1 MNRPDDFFLPAA
13 IRARYHYRGDQ
24 RRRADERRALIRCL
38 TEAVLL
44 DSKLAKVV
52 TDRDEEWIEE
62 VARAVRRRVRQV
74 LKGDN
79 KDGQDRRQ

>member
-24 RRRADERRALIRCL
+24 RRRADERRAVIRRL
-38 TEAVLL
+38 TEAVLSE
-44 DSKLAKVV
+44 SKLARVV
-52 TDRDEEWIEE
+52 AASDEEWIEE
-62 VARAVRRRVRQV
+62 VGRAVRRRVRQV

-79 KDGQDRRQ
+79 KDGQDRRK